1 MMNVPKGTNSSFR
14 THHSF
19 RGVTMIVLSPTPD
32 APAVAGR
39 MAAPLESLE
48 GRTVALLDNG
58 KFNVAPFLDCV
69 EELLRAEYGVRDVVR
84 RRKAN
89 QNAPAPAPLLAE

>member
-1 MMNVPKGTNSSFR
+1 
-14 THHSF
+14 
-19 RGVTMIVLSPTPD
+19 MIVLSPVPD
-32 APAVAGR
+32 APPDAAR

-48 GRTVALLDNG
+48 GRRVALLDNG

-69 EELLRAEYGVRDVVR
+69 EELLRSGYGVREVAR

-89 QNAPAPAPLLAE
+89 QNAPAPPSLVAELATSDAVISAVGD